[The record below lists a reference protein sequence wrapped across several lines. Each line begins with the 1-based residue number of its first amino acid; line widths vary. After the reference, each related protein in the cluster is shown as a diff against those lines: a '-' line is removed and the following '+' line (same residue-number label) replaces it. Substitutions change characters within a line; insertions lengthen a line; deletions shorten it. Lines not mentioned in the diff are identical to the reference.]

1 MLKIRLQRT
10 GRKHEPTFRIVV
22 TESQNST
29 KSGRALEV
37 LGSYDARKSNEI
49 IHEDRVMYWI
59 SKGAQASDT
68 MHNMLVHKKIIE
80 GKKVNPLPRKKPIVD
95 QAKIDAEAKATLEKA
110 EKEAADI
117 EAAKAAVEAPAVEEQ
132 IVEAKTVTPPEVDA
146 EIQATEE
153 TPVEE
158 PQA

>member
-49 IHEDRVMYWI
+49 IHEERVKYWI

-80 GKKVNPLPRKKPIVD
+80 GKKVNPLPRKKPIID
-95 QAKIDAEAKATLEKA
+95 QAKIDAEAKAAAEKA
-110 EKEAADI
+110 EKEAAEA
-117 EAAKAAVEAPAVEEQ
+117 EAAKTAAETPAVEEP
-132 IVEAKTVTPPEVDA
+132 IVEAESATSSEA
-146 EIQATEE
+146 EAE
-153 TPVEE
+153 TPAIEE
-158 PQA
+158 APAEDPQA